1 MDIRR
6 VYDDFLCEK
15 SGIIIDDAYDVYKK
29 NEYKKYIED
38 NNLNPLLKVKNKELQ
53 RWKKGYNKNGF

>member
-1 MDIRR
+1 MFSKGELAMDIRR

-29 NEYKKYIED
+29 NEYKIY
-38 NNLNPLLKVKNKELQ
+38 
-53 RWKKGYNKNGF
+53 RR